1 MKMKEEEIDIGNIDI
16 PIDYSKL
23 NSKQKVAICDNLID
37 TLLMSIDRI
46 LPPEINRIQFLDE
59 VLESS
64 IESNNDLEQY
74 EVSQTLYDMRKR
86 LDFDN

>member
-1 MKMKEEEIDIGNIDI
+1 MKEEEIDLGHIDI

-23 NSKQKVAICDNLID
+23 NNKQKSAICDNLID

-59 VLESS
+59 VLISS
-64 IESNNDLEQY
+64 IETNNELEQY

>member
-1 MKMKEEEIDIGNIDI
+1 MMKNEEIDIGDIVI

-23 NSKQKVAICDNLID
+23 NHKQKVAICDNLID

-46 LPPEINRIQFLDE
+46 LPPEINRIQFLDKI
-59 VLESS
+59 LISS

-74 EVSQTLYDMRKR
+74 EFSQTLYDMRKR

>member
-1 MKMKEEEIDIGNIDI
+1 MMRDEEINIGSIDV

-23 NSKQKVAICDNLID
+23 NSKQKKAVCNNLID
-37 TLLMSIDRI
+37 VLLMTIDNT
-46 LPPEINRIQFLDE
+46 LPPHINRIQFLDE

-64 IESNNDLEQY
+64 IESNNDLERY
-74 EVSQTLYDMRKR
+74 EISQTLYDMRKQ

>member
-1 MKMKEEEIDIGNIDI
+1 MRDEEINIGSIDV

-23 NSKQKVAICDNLID
+23 NSKQKKAVCNNLID
-37 TLLMSIDRI
+37 VLLMTIDNT
-46 LPPEINRIQFLDE
+46 LPPHINRIQFLDE

-64 IESNNDLEQY
+64 IESNNDLERY
-74 EVSQTLYDMRKR
+74 EISQTLYDMRKQ

>member
-1 MKMKEEEIDIGNIDI
+1 MKEEEIDLGDI
-16 PIDYSKL
+16 VVPIDYSKL
-23 NSKQKVAICDNLID
+23 NDKQKKAICDNLID

-46 LPPEINRIQFLDE
+46 LPPHINRIQFLDE

-86 LDFDN
+86 LDLDN

>member
-1 MKMKEEEIDIGNIDI
+1 MKEEEIDLGHIDI

-23 NSKQKVAICDNLID
+23 NNKQKSAICDNLID

-46 LPPEINRIQFLDE
+46 LPPEINRVQFLDE
-59 VLESS
+59 VLISS
-64 IESNNDLEQY
+64 IETNNELEQY

>member
-1 MKMKEEEIDIGNIDI
+1 MKMKEEEIDLGDI
-16 PIDYSKL
+16 VVPIDYSKL
-23 NSKQKVAICDNLID
+23 NDKQKKAICDNLID

-46 LPPEINRIQFLDE
+46 LPPHINRIQFLDE

-86 LDFDN
+86 LDLDN

>member
-1 MKMKEEEIDIGNIDI
+1 MKEEEIDIGNIDI

-23 NSKQKVAICDNLID
+23 NNKQKKAICNNLID
-37 TLLMSIDRI
+37 VLLMNIDRV
-46 LPPEINRIQFLDE
+46 LPPHINRIQFLDE

-74 EVSQTLYDMRKR
+74 EISQTLYDMRKQ
-86 LDFDN
+86 LDLDT

>member
-1 MKMKEEEIDIGNIDI
+1 MKEEEIDLGDI
-16 PIDYSKL
+16 VVPIDYSKL
-23 NSKQKVAICDNLID
+23 NDKQKKAICDNLID

-46 LPPEINRIQFLDE
+46 LPPHINRIQFLDE

-64 IESNNDLEQY
+64 IESNNELEQY

-86 LDFDN
+86 LDLDN